1 MYNSRYSLNRKG
13 ERIGAEEMELA
24 EINPVDAAAIAVQW
38 SKRFGHAN
46 SASVTNTID
55 GGQQTSAP
63 VILAPVAAPTSSS
76 SIKKCQGVY
85 SGNSPGVLL
94 NVAKAMDNNAQRLR
108 DIAREHTTI
117 SLSFSTS
124 DIGTS
129 PHLLSMYNGTAVFRA
144 DDPAD
149 GYVIRAER
157 CTGVCFSTRSSRC
170 SECASHMHLTR
181 NIRHQSSKSLS
192 DESAVGK
199 KTNIKCIVSDR
210 NLAEAEI
217 RTLREENKRLCTE
230 NRRYL
235 AEAETRKVSMENKR
249 LCTENKWHLAQAEI
263 RKLHIEN
270 KRLCTENK
278 RFQGNLAAAVK
289 AKDKNAARPN
299 VKAKAKG
306 TTVKSTTT
314 MNEQKKNR
322 KKNNISSAA
331 ATDASANAIGTASAN
346 GDFQLSWGEETGA

>member
-1 MYNSRYSLNRKG
+1 
-13 ERIGAEEMELA
+13 MELA

-46 SASVTNTID
+46 SASATEIFD
-55 GGQQTSAP
+55 GGLQTTITPATASE
-63 VILAPVAAPTSSS
+63 AAPTSSS
-76 SIKKCQGVY
+76 SSRKKCQGVY

-94 NVAKAMDNNAQRLR
+94 NVAKSMDKNAQRLR
-108 DIAREHTTI
+108 DIAREHTTT

-144 DDPAD
+144 DDPTD

-157 CTGVCFSTRSSRC
+157 CTGVCSSTRSSRC
-170 SECASHMHLTR
+170 SECASRINLTR
-181 NIRHQSSKSLS
+181 HIRYRSSKSLS
-192 DESAVGK
+192 DESEVGK

-217 RTLREENKRLCTE
+217 RTLREENKRLCAE
-230 NRRYL
+230 NKRYL
-235 AEAETRKVSMENKR
+235 AEAETRKASMENKR
-249 LCTENKWHLAQAEI
+249 LYTENKWHLAQAEI

-278 RFQGNLAAAVK
+278 RFQVNLAAAVK
-289 AKDKNAARPN
+289 AKNKKAARTN

-331 ATDASANAIGTASAN
+331 ATDASANAIGIAAAAD
-346 GDFQLSWGEETGA
+346 GDFQLSWGAETGA

>member
-1 MYNSRYSLNRKG
+1 
-13 ERIGAEEMELA
+13 MELA

-55 GGQQTSAP
+55 GGQQTTITPATAP
-63 VILAPVAAPTSSS
+63 EAAPTSSS
-76 SIKKCQGVY
+76 SRKKCQGVY

-94 NVAKAMDNNAQRLR
+94 NVAKSMDNNAQRLR
-108 DIAREHTTI
+108 DIAREHTTT

-129 PHLLSMYNGTAVFRA
+129 PHLLSMYNGTAVFRS
-144 DDPAD
+144 DDPTD

-157 CTGVCFSTRSSRC
+157 CTGVCFSIRSSRC
-170 SECASHMHLTR
+170 RECASHTNLTR
-181 NIRHQSSKSLS
+181 NIRYQSSKSTS

-199 KTNIKCIVSDR
+199 TTNIKCIVSDR
-210 NLAEAEI
+210 NLADAEI

-230 NRRYL
+230 NKRYL
-235 AEAETRKVSMENKR
+235 AQAETRKLRMENKR
-249 LCTENKWHLAQAEI
+249 LYTENKWHLAQAEI

-278 RFQGNLAAAVK
+278 RFQDNLAAAVK
-289 AKDKNAARPN
+289 AKDKKAAARPN
-299 VKAKAKG
+299 VKAKG

-331 ATDASANAIGTASAN
+331 ATDASANAIGTAAAAD

>member
-1 MYNSRYSLNRKG
+1 
-13 ERIGAEEMELA
+13 MELA
-24 EINPVDAAAIAVQW
+24 EINEVDAAAIAVQW

-46 SASVTNTID
+46 DAYSALATDFFD
-55 GGQQTSAP
+55 GGQQTTITPAIAS
-63 VILAPVAAPTSSS
+63 VSAPTSSS
-76 SIKKCQGVY
+76 SSRKKCQGVC

-94 NVAKAMDNNAQRLR
+94 IVAKSMENNAQRLR
-108 DIAREHTTI
+108 DIAREQPTT

-129 PHLLSMYNGTAVFRA
+129 PHLLPMYNGTVIFRA
-144 DDPAD
+144 DDPSD

-157 CTGVCFSTRSSRC
+157 CTGVCSSNASSRC
-170 SECASHMHLTR
+170 SECASHMNLTR
-181 NIRHQSSKSLS
+181 SIRKQTSKLLN
-192 DESAVGK
+192 DESSVGK
-199 KTNIKCIVSDR
+199 TTTIKCIVSDR

-230 NRRYL
+230 NTRKL
-235 AEAETRKVSMENKR
+235 AEAETHKLRLENKY
-249 LCTENKWHLAQAEI
+249 LYTENKWRLAQVEI

-278 RFQGNLAAAVK
+278 RFQGLLAAAVK
-289 AKDKNAARPN
+289 AKNKKAARPN

-306 TTVKSTTT
+306 TKVKSTTA

-331 ATDASANAIGTASAN
+331 ATDASANAIGIAAAGTV
-346 GDFQLSWGEETGA
+346 DYELTCPQLPSI